1 MGIEMQLVVYSGLP
15 TTTDCETSDTVH
27 DKIQHLEE
35 EIGELQDNITGA
47 TTAISDFHARMVE
60 QHTDLVAESRMLEAQ
75 ILDLERDFL
84 SKARQKANVPD
95 DQDDELDEFAD
106 GKAQESPTE
115 AQATLRKMCKKLYR
129 KLAMLTHPDRT
140 KNKRKRELFKE
151 IKEAYRNLDLNKLMA
166 IRDEL
171 DAGVDNV
178 VEISTLLSQLM
189 ERFNNLTAQVK
200 QLRTQWK
207 ALRDSDDYMLAMLYE
222 SAPEITSDNF
232 RLYMLQQ
239 IEMLRMKYQFMKNT
253 YDLQSKRP

>member
-1 MGIEMQLVVYSGLP
+1 MGNKMQLVAYSGLP
-15 TTTDCETSDTVH
+15 ATTDGESGDSVN
-27 DKIQHLEE
+27 DKIQLLEE
-35 EIGELQDNITGA
+35 EIVELQGNITGA
-47 TTAISDFHARMVE
+47 TTAISNFQARMVE
-60 QHTDLVAESRMLEAQ
+60 QHTDLVAESRRLEAQ

-84 SKARQKANVPD
+84 ALSRQKANIHD
-95 DQDDELDEFAD
+95 DQDDELDEFANS
-106 GKAQESPTE
+106 ATPESSAET
-115 AQATLRKMCKKLYR
+115 QATLRKMCKKLYR

-151 IKEAYRNLDLNKLMA
+151 AKEAYRNLDLAKLMD

-171 DAGVDNV
+171 DAGVENV

-189 ERFNNLTAQVK
+189 DRLNNLIAQAK

-207 ALRDSDDYMLAMLYE
+207 ILRDSDDYMLAMLYE

-232 RLYMLQQ
+232 RLYLAQQ
-239 IEMLRMKYQFMKNT
+239 IDMLRMKYQFMKST